1 MASVE
6 ERLREIVVEQ
16 LGVTEEEVTS
26 EASFQED
33 LGADS
38 LDVVELVMQI
48 EEEWGLEIPD
58 EDAER
63 IQTFQDAL
71 NYVEDRVTKD

>member
-1 MASVE
+1 VASVE
-6 ERLREIVVEQ
+6 ERLREIVIDQ
-16 LGVTEEEVTS
+16 LGVNEEEVTN

-71 NYVEDRVTKD
+71 NYIEDRVTKE